1 MSISTITKS
10 NSEIQKDRDCGNLV
24 KIFPPFKSQQQ
35 QKESIFCYIT
45 HHQHGP
51 PPRSQ
56 SYSIDEHT
64 AKPAVYL
71 TVNSGFLLQSRSHP
85 SLHPGIMER
94 LYDSDNDDDFDTDS
108 DDEKCMLLLLHMET

>member
-85 SLHPGIMER
+85 SLHPGMLPITQSAVIY
-94 LYDSDNDDDFDTDS
+94 LLS
-108 DDEKCMLLLLHMET
+108 CMSKVIFVKYWCFWFIT